1 MYTKIQLNIAKPKK
15 NIITFSLQN
24 IVRQVGYS
32 VFVFFCFWGGK
43 VRECLGG
50 GRWEVGSGKW
60 EVRGGKWEVVMGMM
74 VMVMVMMVVMLMLML
89 MVVMVVVVMVVVM
102 VC

>member
-43 VRECLGG
+43 VRGCLKVWEVLGVGG
-50 GRWEVGSGKW
+50 GKWGVWEVGSGW
-60 EVRGGKWEVVMGMM
+60 
-74 VMVMVMMVVMLMLML
+74 
-89 MVVMVVVVMVVVM
+89 
-102 VC
+102 